1 MSELAGEGARP
12 TDPVGRALF
21 RITQALAVA
30 GGALCGAMAVMVTVS
45 VTGRYLL
52 SAPIRGD
59 YDLLAI
65 MTGTAVFAFLPY
77 CQMVRGN
84 VIVDFFTN
92 NLAPA
97 KKAVLDAFGTLL
109 FLIIAVLFSW
119 RLFFGMLQLRDSGE
133 VLASYD
139 FYRWWTVP
147 LNLLCMIVLI
157 LTILYS
163 LVCDIGVARKVIG
176 SAASAEKRTRP

>member
-1 MSELAGEGARP
+1 MADQAAEGARP
-12 TDPVGRALF
+12 TDPVGRALLQ
-21 RITQALAVA
+21 TSKALAII
-30 GGALCGAMAVMVTVS
+30 GGLICGLLALMVTIS
-45 VTGRYLL
+45 VTGRYLF

-65 MTGTAVFAFLPY
+65 FTGVAIFTFLPY

-92 NLAPA
+92 NMAPS

-109 FLIIAVLFSW
+109 YLIIAIVFTW
-119 RLFFGMLQLRDSGE
+119 RLYHGMLQLRASGE
-133 VLASYD
+133 VIASYD

-147 LNLLCMIVLI
+147 FNLLCMVVLI
-157 LTILYS
+157 LAIAYT
-163 LVCDIGVARKVIG
+163 LVRDIEVAMKRIRP
-176 SAASAEKRTRP
+176 AEASPEKG